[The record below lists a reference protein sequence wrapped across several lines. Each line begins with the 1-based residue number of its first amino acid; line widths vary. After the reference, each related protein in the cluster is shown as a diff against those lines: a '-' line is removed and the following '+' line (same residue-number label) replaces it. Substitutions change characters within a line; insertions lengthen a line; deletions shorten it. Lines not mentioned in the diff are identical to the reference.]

1 MKQKKQKSFAGSAI
15 ARAARETGLPY
26 AAIWYWVERGKI
38 VLPDD
43 TPLLKKL
50 RKGEN
55 GRYYLPEE
63 KEYPATPGVT

>member
-1 MKQKKQKSFAGSAI
+1 MKTKRKQFTRSTI
-15 ARAARETGLPY
+15 AKAAKETGLPY

-43 TPLLKKL
+43 LPLLKKL
-50 RKGEN
+50 QKGDN

-63 KEYPATPGVT
+63 K